1 MREVNRRF
9 CRVQLPILGEPV
21 LVNSYDQKQV
31 VVCKVKDEER
41 FADMRSQAKMTGV
54 SAQRFTSAC
63 IDTASL
69 GIIIKN
75 FNDLLLFKLGTLAA
89 RLAYGQ

>member
-1 MREVNRRF
+1 
-9 CRVQLPILGEPV
+9 
-21 LVNSYDQKQV
+21 
-31 VVCKVKDEER
+31 
-41 FADMRSQAKMTGV
+41 MRSQAKMTGV

-69 GIIIKN
+69 GIIIKK

>member
-1 MREVNRRF
+1 M
-9 CRVQLPILGEPV
+9 

-31 VVCKVKDEER
+31 VVYKVKDEER
-41 FADMRSQAKMTGV
+41 IADKRSQAKMTGV
-54 SAQRFTSAC
+54 SAQRLTSAC

-69 GIIIKN
+69 GIIIKK
-75 FNDLLLFKLGTLAA
+75 FNDLLLFKLSTLAA

>member
-1 MREVNRRF
+1 
-9 CRVQLPILGEPV
+9 
-21 LVNSYDQKQV
+21 
-31 VVCKVKDEER
+31 
-41 FADMRSQAKMTGV
+41 MTGM

-89 RLAYGQ
+89 RLAYRQ

>member
-1 MREVNRRF
+1 M
-9 CRVQLPILGEPV
+9 

-41 FADMRSQAKMTGV
+41 FAGMRSQAKMTGV
-54 SAQRFTSAC
+54 SAERFTSAC

-69 GIIIKN
+69 GIVIIFFYN
-75 FNDLLLFKLGTLAA
+75 LLLFKLGTLAA